1 MAKAKSLTE
10 EKIEMEP
17 GMSLV
22 LSARE
27 DFVKVPYE
35 LSSCSLELRESPNG
49 VLLFAIFVIYC

>member
-35 LSSCSLELRESPNG
+35 LPSGSLEVRESPNG